1 MPNPVPPHSDDEFD
15 AEELESVEFLLREHL
30 KDLDDS
36 SVESPVSTDSTKPK
50 SKISDSTFDS
60 RVMPGS
66 GSSSSRPPFSPG
78 YVERDS
84 SRDPG
89 TDPDTEDSPEEIPNI
104 EGYVILRELGRGGMG
119 VVYKAK
125 QIDLKRIVA
134 LKMILHQGYLARE
147 TLTRFRTEADALARI
162 THPGIVQVYEI
173 SEHEGQAYFTLEYCG
188 GGSLAREIKR
198 GPFAPP
204 KAAGVVEQLARAIH
218 FAHEANIIHR
228 DLKPGNI
235 LRTTLGQYKITDF
248 GLAKKLDIEEN
259 LTQSGAIIGT
269 PGYMSPEQASGDI
282 DRLGPACDIYALG
295 VILYECVTG
304 RVPFRAQSV
313 MDAVIQAVTLEPVA
327 PTQLE
332 PKTPKDLETIILKC
346 LHKTPERRYRTALEL
361 ADDLGR
367 FLRGEPILGRPAS
380 RTERAWKWG
389 RKHPATSAAMAM
401 SVFALIAALG
411 LIVWK
416 NQELESEV
424 ATAIQREADA
434 QSELQAKRQLDQ
446 QKGDIQAALNEARD
460 AERDG
465 RWDVMMAATHRAIA
479 IGDLRTELAA
489 EREEAKILQARAES
503 EIRLTEQVAANQQLL
518 NDLDRARDQVRT
530 LSSPFTNLDLRTR
543 NTALTEASAVGLNL
557 VGLSPDADPELNL
570 PPGITPDQEREI
582 REGCFELYLALADAA
597 AVKLEGEDA
606 AAGVARARAGIVL
619 LDRASRLLE
628 GDASWSR
635 RKADL
640 LKQAGDQNGAARLE
654 IEGQKREP
662 KTAFD
667 YFMLGE
673 NSYRLGDA
681 EHAKLALNESLRL
694 DPGYFWAQYYLAL
707 TVLQAQSKS
716 PAEARTYMN
725 FCIER
730 KPEFDALYIVRGIAN
745 LRLFDYPHAEEDFT
759 KALELAAAPLT
770 RFGIYVNRATLR
782 LQVRDRAGALSDLQA
797 ARELKPTERRLYTLF
812 AQIYWA
818 EGDTKKALA
827 ELSKGI
833 EQHPRGDSLLY
844 STRAYYRRKS
854 GDPSGA
860 LADLD
865 QAIALEPRGG
875 ARAIADRFER
885 ARLLLDA
892 RQFDRVIAECD
903 ETLGLGGVAFLKA
916 NRIAA
921 LRLKAEALAETQK
934 YSAALDVW
942 EEASL
947 LGWKPSTEEYR
958 FRGLCQAKM
967 GRLFEAVADL
977 TQAIEKNPAAA
988 NLTERGWLYLRT
1000 NAMQRAFDDFDAAL
1014 KLTTTADALGGRA
1027 LARTSRGD
1035 FRQGVKDAEEALA
1048 QAGASKRA
1056 LLACARVYS
1065 LAADQVAI
1073 PPRGKQPRVADLDLR
1088 ARYQEKAADLLA
1100 KTVESLPTT
1109 DRAAFW
1115 AELRKDDSLQPLAKV
1130 PAFAKLDK
1138 QYSTARANQP

>member
-15 AEELESVEFLLREHL
+15 AEEPESVEFLLRESL

-36 SVESPVSTDSTKPK
+36 LVDNPVSTDVTKPR
-50 SKISDSTFDS
+50 SKIADSTFNS
-60 RVMPGS
+60 GLVS
-66 GSSSSRPPFSPG
+66 GSESLSCGSPFFPG
-78 YVERDS
+78 FIERDS
-84 SRDPG
+84 TGDPG
-89 TDPDTEDSPEEIPNI
+89 TDPDAEHSREEIPNI

-134 LKMILHQGYLARE
+134 LKMILRHGSLTKE
-147 TLTRFRTEADALARI
+147 TLTRFRTEADSLARVA
-162 THPGIVQVYEI
+162 HPGIVQVYEI

-188 GGSLAREIKR
+188 GGSLAREIKK

-204 KAAGVVEQLARAIH
+204 KAATVVEQLARAIH

-228 DLKPGNI
+228 DLKPGNV

-259 LTQSGAIIGT
+259 ITQSGAIIGT
-269 PGYMSPEQASGDI
+269 PGYMSPEQASGDV

-313 MDAVIQAVTLEPVA
+313 MDAVVQVVTLEPVA

-346 LHKTPERRYRTALEL
+346 LHKTPERRYRTALDL

-380 RTERAWKWG
+380 RTERAWRWG
-389 RKHPATSAAMAM
+389 RKHPAASAAMAM
-401 SVFALIAALG
+401 SAFALIAALG

-424 ATAIQREADA
+424 ATAIKREADA
-434 QSELQAKRQLDQ
+434 QSELQAKRRLDQ
-446 QKGDIQAALNEARD
+446 QKGDIQAALNEARN

-465 RWDVMMAATHRAIA
+465 RWDVMTAAANRAIA
-479 IGDLRTELAA
+479 IGDSRTELAA

-503 EIRLTEQVAANQQLL
+503 EIRLTEQVVANRQLL
-518 NDLDRARDQVRT
+518 TDLDRARDQVRT
-530 LSSPFTNLDLRTR
+530 LSSPFTNLDLQTR
-543 NTALTEASAVGLNL
+543 NAALTEASAVGLKL
-557 VGLSPDADPELNL
+557 VGLTPEIDPELSL

-597 AVKLEGEDA
+597 SVKLEGEDA
-606 AAGVARARAGIVL
+606 AAAVARARAGIVM

-635 RKADL
+635 RKAAL
-640 LKQAGDQNGAARLE
+640 LRQAGDQNAAARLE
-654 IEGQKREP
+654 VEGQKREP

-681 EHAKLALNESLRL
+681 DAAKLALNESLRL

-707 TVLQAQSKS
+707 TVLQAKGES

-745 LRLFDYPHAEEDFT
+745 LRLSDYPHAEEDFT
-759 KALELAAAPLT
+759 TALELAAVPLT
-770 RFGIYVNRATLR
+770 RFGIHVNRATLR
-782 LQVRDRAGALSDLQA
+782 LQVQDRAGALSDLQA
-797 ARELKPTERRLYTLF
+797 AREIKPTERRLYTLF

-818 EGDTKKALA
+818 EGDTKKALT
-827 ELSKGI
+827 ELDEGVA
-833 EQHPRGDSLLY
+833 QHPRGDSLLY
-844 STRAYYRRKS
+844 STRAYYRKKS
-854 GDPSGA
+854 GDQSGA
-860 LADLD
+860 IADLD
-865 QAIALEPRGG
+865 QAIALEPRNGV
-875 ARAIADRFER
+875 RAVADRLDR

-892 RQFDRVIAECD
+892 KQFDRVIAECD
-903 ETLGLGGVAFLKA
+903 ETLGLGGVALLKA

-921 LRLKAEALAETQK
+921 LRLKAEALAETQQ

-942 EEASL
+942 EQASR
-947 LGWKPSTEEYR
+947 LGWNPSTEEYR

-977 TQAIEKNPAAA
+977 TQAIEKNPSAS

-1000 NAMQRAFDDFDAAL
+1000 NAWQRAFDDFDAAL
-1014 KLTTTADALGGRA
+1014 KLATTADALGGRA

-1035 FRQGVKDAEEALA
+1035 FREGVKDAEEALA
-1048 QAGASKRA
+1048 QAGTSKRA

-1065 LAADQVAI
+1065 RAAVRVAI
-1073 PPRGKQPRVADLDLR
+1073 PPQGKPPRIADLELR
-1088 ARYQEKAADLLA
+1088 TRYQEKAADLLA
-1100 KTVESLPTT
+1100 RTVESLPAA

-1115 AELRKDDSLQPLAKV
+1115 TELRKDDSLQPLAKV

-1138 QYSTARANQP
+1138 QYSTGRANQP